1 MNNAAM
7 TQAGA
12 EETEAPV
19 LCLNPELD
27 VTGLAEQYAAK
38 GRVRIHRLLDYDG
51 VAAFYHHLNTRDDWW
66 HLVHTPNGVI
76 EMDRETRAALSPE
89 RAAEIEAIAQE
100 GARSGFQYR
109 YEGLRVPNDA
119 AELAAVA
126 EDPLGEFARLMS
138 SEPMLEM
145 LRAVTG
151 CHELAFTDGHATAY
165 GPGDFLTGH
174 DDDVVG
180 KNRLAAYVFGMT
192 PKWRPEYG
200 GLLLFHSPDEGSV
213 EGEVPRFNTLDLFA
227 VPQRHSVS
235 MVTPAAPHRRF
246 AVTGWLRAGQR

>member
-1 MNNAAM
+1 MKNAAM
-7 TQAGA
+7 A
-12 EETEAPV
+12 EAELEEVETPV
-19 LCLNPELD
+19 LRLNPDLD
-27 VTGLAEQYAAK
+27 IAGLADEYAAR
-38 GRVRIHRLLDYDG
+38 GRVRIQRLLEYDG
-51 VAAFYHHLNTRDDWW
+51 VAAFYHHLNNRGDWW
-66 HLVHTPNGVI
+66 HLIHTSNGVI
-76 EMDRETRAALSPE
+76 ELDRESRETMTPE
-89 RAAEIEAIAQE
+89 RAAEIEAIVQA
-100 GARSGFQYR
+100 GARTGFQYR

-119 AELAAVA
+119 AELVAAA

-151 CHELAFTDGHATAY
+151 CQELAFTDGHATAY

-174 DDDVVG
+174 DDNVVG

-200 GLLLFHSPDEGSV
+200 GLLLFHSADEGRV
-213 EGEVPRFNTLDLFA
+213 EGEVPRFNTLDLFK

-235 MVTPAAPHRRF
+235 MVTTAAPHRRF
-246 AVTGWLRAGQR
+246 AVTGWLRSGQR